1 MSRKVYKKQYLKL
14 IWGDILVFVEL
25 YQRFV
30 DIVFAPF
37 YYKDMVWILIP
48 LLVSLL
54 LMEFYFDRY
63 KAEELG
69 WNTAFGNSLVLIFVS
84 LDLLRFLYIHGMLDY
99 VTLENALVIAV
110 VFLGLTLTVM
120 TFFHV
125 LPKELAYGF
134 SSRLPINI
142 VAYLAIVIVYA
153 GIVIDF
159 YTAVA
164 SVFFAVLVSLVLK
177 LVSWL
182 VPESGEI
189 PELEKIEEE

>member
-1 MSRKVYKKQYLKL
+1 M
-14 IWGDILVFVEL
+14 VFVEL
-25 YQRFV
+25 YQRF
-30 DIVFAPF
+30 IEITLAPIHF
-37 YYKDMVWILIP
+37 KEMIWILTP

-63 KAEELG
+63 KNEELG

-84 LDLLRFLYIHGMLDY
+84 LDLLRFLYNHGMLDY

-110 VFLGLTLTVM
+110 VLLGLTLTVM
-120 TFFHV
+120 TYFHI
-125 LPKELAYGF
+125 LPKEVAFGL

-142 VAYLAIVIVYA
+142 IAYLTVVIIYA
-153 GIVIDF
+153 GIIIDF

-164 SVFFAVLVSLVLK
+164 SVFFAVFVGAVLK

-189 PELEKIEEE
+189 PELESIEENEG

>member
-1 MSRKVYKKQYLKL
+1 M
-14 IWGDILVFVEL
+14 
-25 YQRFV
+25 
-30 DIVFAPF
+30 DIVFAPV
-37 YYKDMVWILIP
+37 YYKDMIWILIP

-54 LMEFYFDRY
+54 LMEFYFNRY

-69 WNTAFGNSLVLIFVS
+69 WNTAFSNSLVLIFVS
-84 LDLLRFLYIHGMLDY
+84 LDLLRFLYTHGMLDY

-120 TFFHV
+120 TFFHA

-142 VAYLAIVIVYA
+142 VAYLAVVIIYA
-153 GIVIDF
+153 GIMIDF

-164 SVFFAVLVSLVLK
+164 SVFFAVLVGLVLK
-177 LVSWL
+177 LISWL
-182 VPESGEI
+182 IPESGEI